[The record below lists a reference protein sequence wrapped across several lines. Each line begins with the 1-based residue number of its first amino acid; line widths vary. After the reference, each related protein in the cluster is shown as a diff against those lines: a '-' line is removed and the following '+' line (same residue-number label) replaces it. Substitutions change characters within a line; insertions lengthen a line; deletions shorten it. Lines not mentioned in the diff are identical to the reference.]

1 MALVVLSV
9 VLSALVAGL
18 LIMGVVA
25 YYADPEDWSGV
36 AIVVCTLGLWSALL
50 CIVCVPVD
58 TYSVGLADSTA
69 AAAAAVVAADPT
81 AEAWEQQGWRVR
93 VLYET
98 LFSVMLLSMFV
109 LVPLA
114 YFYYEQG
121 TWEQAMAMSTL
132 SRCCAAL
139 QFTVVLE
146 FFVVLVLVF
155 LLLLQP
161 ETDIHS
167 FRDDKVEWV
176 KQWAQGVR
184 HGA

>member
-1 MALVVLSV
+1 
-9 VLSALVAGL
+9 
-18 LIMGVVA
+18 
-25 YYADPEDWSGV
+25 
-36 AIVVCTLGLWSALL
+36 
-50 CIVCVPVD
+50 
-58 TYSVGLADSTA
+58 
-69 AAAAAVVAADPT
+69 
-81 AEAWEQQGWRVR
+81 
-93 VLYET
+93 
-98 LFSVMLLSMFV
+98 MLLSMFV